1 MSEECGARCR
11 RDIHKGRDCHLGLN
25 TQPNRYQKDPK
36 KKRKKSLNITAH
48 SVNEAEGKQALTLMV
63 KLLPDTNLKNS
74 SLLTLIKFKHV
85 YT

>member
-1 MSEECGARCR
+1 MEQDVEEIYTKEETATWDLTLSQTVTKRIQR
-11 RDIHKGRDCHLGLN
+11 
-25 TQPNRYQKDPK
+25 